1 MKHSLSTLGAAAA
14 LGLACLLGASPAWSK
29 TPSAKALC
37 KRQAAAQH
45 LAGGAR
51 RKFLKT
57 CEAQAKANA
66 KAKAKAGAR
75 PAHHLF
81 GHHPA
86 ATGAQAAGPAKAREP
101 HAGKPAARAAS
112 SGGNPAV
119 RVWVNTPTR
128 TYHCPGDRYYGK
140 THSGQY
146 MTQAAAEAAG
156 DRAARGKLCN

>member
-1 MKHSLSTLGAAAA
+1 MKHPLSTLGAAAA

-57 CEAQAKANA
+57 CEAQAKAQA
-66 KAKAKAGAR
+66 KANAKAGAR

-81 GHHPA
+81 GHPA
-86 ATGAQAAGPAKAREP
+86 AAATPQGAQPAKA
-101 HAGKPAARAAS
+101 AARRTAKPAS
-112 SGGNPAV
+112 SGGNPSV

-146 MTQAAAEAAG
+146 LTQAAAQAAG

>member
-1 MKHSLSTLGAAAA
+1 MKHTLSTLGAAAA

-57 CEAQAKANA
+57 CEAQAKAQA
-66 KAKAKAGAR
+66 KANAKAGAR

-81 GHHPA
+81 GHPA
-86 ATGAQAAGPAKAREP
+86 AAATPQGAQPAQPAKAAPRRT
-101 HAGKPAARAAS
+101 GKPAS
-112 SGGNPAV
+112 SGGNPSV

-146 MTQAAAEAAG
+146 LTQAAAQAAG